1 MWKDVVHDAAVH
13 FAQIVLYRAWYK
25 SLCLALQKQVD
36 AELLFNA
43 KEMERLTGTHPV
55 RYGDS
60 IQVRHSSPLSFPA
73 LPLLFS
79 YICCITI
86 FSPLLQLQHI
96 LTKKYVTVN
105 ETLTSRTENTSL
117 RVELCDSRNRS
128 SDSIFKILPRYKV
141 RSVGDEVR
149 GTHNKV

>member
-1 MWKDVVHDAAVH
+1 MVYGYAH
-13 FAQIVLYRAWYK
+13 
-25 SLCLALQKQVD
+25 LCLALQKQVD

-43 KEMERLTGTHPV
+43 AEMERLTGTHPL

-60 IQVRHSSPLSFPA
+60 IQVRHSWPLVF
-73 LPLLFS
+73 LLFPTYNFS
-79 YICCITI
+79 YITI
-86 FSPLLQLQHI
+86 FSPFLQLQHI

-141 RSVGDEVR
+141 CSVGDKVR
-149 GTHNKV
+149 GTHDKVVQTFMLLYRDIQ